1 MRKLQNLIP
10 LKCISYILVP
20 ILVLNILINAFSIS
34 YSDGYQ
40 KDMTEKIT
48 YFETERFANNFLRN
62 ISNSIWK
69 NVNKSQNNDVIIESN
84 SSDDVSQ
91 EIINEKFTVEID
103 SQNIEN
109 SDSQKLKEKGIEQ
122 IDYGYYSSNEVY
134 EYLIIDEEGK
144 AYTNIEKTINT
155 DTIKELKEYVKG
167 KKYFWTYEGKEIN
180 TNIEKMKYENI
191 AYNSYLERN
200 RRL

>member
-1 MRKLQNLIP
+1 MRKLQNSIP

-62 ISNSIWK
+62 ISNGIWK
-69 NVNKSQNNDVIIESN
+69 NINKNQNNDVIIEDN

-91 EIINEKFTVEID
+91 EIINEEFAVKLD
-103 SQNIEN
+103 SQNTEN
-109 SDSQKLKEKGIEQ
+109 SAFQKLKEDVEQ
-122 IDYGYYSSNEVY
+122 IDYGYYNENEIY
-134 EYLIIDEEGK
+134 EYLIIDEKGK

-200 RRL
+200 RSL

>member
-20 ILVLNILINAFSIS
+20 MLALNILINTFSIS

-62 ISNSIWK
+62 ISNGIWK
-69 NVNKSQNNDVIIESN
+69 NINKNQNNDVIIEDN

-91 EIINEKFTVEID
+91 EIINEEFAVKLD
-103 SQNIEN
+103 SQNTEN
-109 SDSQKLKEKGIEQ
+109 SAFQKLKEDVEQ
-122 IDYGYYSSNEVY
+122 IDYGYYNENEIY
-134 EYLIIDEEGK
+134 EYLIIDEKGK

-200 RRL
+200 RSL

>member
-1 MRKLQNLIP
+1 MRKLQNSIP

-91 EIINEKFTVEID
+91 EIINEKFTVELD
-103 SQNIEN
+103 SQNTEN
-109 SDSQKLKEKGIEQ
+109 SDSQKLKEKDIEQ

-167 KKYFWTYEGKEIN
+167 KKYFWAYEGEEIK